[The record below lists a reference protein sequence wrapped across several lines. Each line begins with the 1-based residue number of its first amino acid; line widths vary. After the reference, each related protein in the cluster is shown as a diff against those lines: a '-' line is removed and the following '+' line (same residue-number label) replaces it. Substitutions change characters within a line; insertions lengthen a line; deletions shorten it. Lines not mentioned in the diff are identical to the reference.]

1 MKKLFLGIIF
11 LGIIAF
17 YNTSTA
23 QSKLNIGVVD
33 VEAIVKEM
41 PEATKAD
48 MELKAMQQQLN
59 DTLVKMQEDFMAK
72 VDEYQKQKSLMPP
85 EKQKE
90 EEQALKELE
99 NQILQFR
106 DQKFSEIQQKRE
118 EYLNPIRDKMLKAID
133 KVAKE
138 ENLSLVLDKT
148 SPAVLYSLD
157 KFDITFRVLD
167 MIKRGNE

>member
-1 MKKLFLGIIF
+1 MKKIF
-11 LGIIAF
+11 LGIMFLGIVAF
-17 YNTSTA
+17 FNVSSA
-23 QSKLNIGVVD
+23 QKTMNIGVVD

-41 PEATKAD
+41 PEATQAD
-48 MELKAMQQQLN
+48 VQLKAMQQQLN
-59 DTLVKMQEDFMAK
+59 DTLITMQEDFMAK

-85 EKQKE
+85 EKQQQ
-90 EEQALKELE
+90 EEQALKQLE

-106 DQKFSEIQQKRE
+106 DQKFQEIQQMRE
-118 EYLNPIRDKMLKAID
+118 EYLNPIREKMLQAIN

-148 SPAVLYSLD
+148 SPAVLYTLD

-167 MIKRGNE
+167 MIKRGQE